1 MGKGSKR
8 IAAQVSDVIVSET
21 WKGAFGEYH
30 NPNFPKEEKSVYK
43 GFLKTYEEMNVG
55 IKVQPLSP
63 IIIIDG
69 A

>member
-8 IAAQVSDVIVSET
+8 IAAQVPAEQVSGN

-30 NPNFPKEEKSVYK
+30 NPNFPKEENLETKDWK
-43 GFLKTYEEMNVG
+43 ETNDVG

-63 IIIIDG
+63 IMITDG